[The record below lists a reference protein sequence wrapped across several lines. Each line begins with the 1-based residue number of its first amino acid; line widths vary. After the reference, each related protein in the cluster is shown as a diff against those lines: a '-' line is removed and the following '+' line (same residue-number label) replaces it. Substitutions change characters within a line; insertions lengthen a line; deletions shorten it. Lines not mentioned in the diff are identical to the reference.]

1 MARERNEKL
10 AAVIAETGW
19 SQPKVAAAVA
29 RVAAEAG
36 AGELLAITRS
46 HIAMWIAGTHPSGRA
61 PRILCETLSRRLQ
74 RPVTPSEIGLE
85 SAPTSGA
92 GASEW
97 HVDTLTALV
106 DLGSKNVD
114 VDRRRLLAGAAY
126 SIGGLALPQQQW
138 WDDAPG
144 HARSRTPTTG
154 RRVGTL
160 EINAVREMTEF
171 FSRRD
176 QRQGGMDGR
185 TALHQYIYDDVTSYL
200 GGRFAS
206 DETRSRFHAAAAEA
220 VYLAGWMSFDASQHE
235 AARRYFTLAVKL
247 SAEAGEGPL
256 AGHILRAMA
265 HQATDLGYAKQAVD
279 LAGASIDQQR
289 YTLAS
294 QRERALLGVVHARSL
309 ATNGQK
315 REARKALLHA
325 EDDLAA
331 AKPGDEEPSRVW
343 FFSEAS
349 LAHETARTLWVLGDL
364 GRAETEFWRSVRTR
378 KADTFS
384 RTHAVTLGYLG
395 ALEAQQGSVEAACN
409 VWGQALDAMQSVQS
423 GRARDSVVTMRRML
437 SPYRN
442 RGIGAAAEIDER
454 ARELLARVA

>member
-10 AAVIAETGW
+10 AAAIAETGW
-19 SQPKVAAAVA
+19 SQPKMAAAIV

-36 AGELLAITRS
+36 AEELLAVTRS
-46 HIAMWIAGTHPSGRA
+46 HIAMWIAGTRPSGRA

-74 RPVTPSEIGLE
+74 RPITPAEIGLD
-85 SAPTSGA
+85 APDDP

-106 DLGSKNVD
+106 DLGSTN

-126 SIGGLALPQQQW
+126 SIGGLALPPQQW
-138 WDDAPG
+138 WDDAPR
-144 HARSRTPTTG
+144 HAQSRPATTG
-154 RRVGTL
+154 RRVGAS
-160 EINAVREMTEF
+160 EIHAVREMTEF

-185 TALHQYIYDDVTSYL
+185 TALHQYIYDDVAAYL
-200 GGRFAS
+200 GGTFAS
-206 DETRSRFHAAAAEA
+206 DTTRSRMHAAAAEA

-235 AARRYFTLAVKL
+235 AARRYFTLAIKL
-247 SAEAGEGPL
+247 AAEADDGPL

-265 HQATDLGYAKQAVD
+265 HQATDLGYPKQAVD
-279 LAGASIDQQR
+279 LAGASVDRRR
-289 YTLAS
+289 YALAS
-294 QRERALLGVVHARSL
+294 RRERALLGVVRARSL
-309 ATNGQK
+309 ATDGQR
-315 REARKALLHA
+315 REARSALLRA

-349 LAHETARTLWVLGDL
+349 LAHETARTLWALGDL
-364 GRAETEFWRSVRTR
+364 QGAETEFWRSVRTR

-395 ALEAQQGSVEAACN
+395 ALEAQQGGVEAACA
-409 VWGQALDAMQSVQS
+409 VWGQALDVMQGVQS
-423 GRARDSVVTMRRML
+423 GRARESVITMRRML

-442 RGIGAAAEIDER
+442 RGISAAAEIDER
-454 ARELLARVA
+454 ARELLGRVT

>member
-1 MARERNEKL
+1 MTRKQNAKL

-19 SQPKVAAAVA
+19 SQPKVAGAVV

-36 AGELLAITRS
+36 AEELTAVTRS
-46 HIAMWIAGTHPSGRA
+46 HIAMWMAGTRPSGRA

-74 RPVTPSEIGLE
+74 RPVTPAEIGLD
-85 SAPTSGA
+85 APHTSGD
-92 GASEW
+92 GACEW

-114 VDRRRLLAGAAY
+114 VDRRRLLAEAAY
-126 SIGGLALPQQQW
+126 SVGGLALPQQQW
-138 WDDAPG
+138 WDAAPG
-144 HARSRTPTTG
+144 NARSRIPTTG
-154 RRVGTL
+154 RRVGAS
-160 EINAVREMTEF
+160 EINAVREVTEF

-176 QRQGGMDGR
+176 QRQGGIDGR
-185 TALHQYIYDDVTSYL
+185 TALHQYIYDDVASYL
-200 GGRFAS
+200 GGTFAS
-206 DETRSRFHAAAAEA
+206 DETRNRFLATAAEA

-247 SAEAGEGPL
+247 AAEADDDPL

-265 HQATDLGYAKQAVD
+265 HQATDLGHPKQAVD
-279 LAGASIDQQR
+279 LASASVDRRR

-294 QRERALLGVVHARSL
+294 QRERALLGVVRARSL

-315 REARKALLHA
+315 QEARRALLRA

-331 AKPGDEEPSRVW
+331 AKSGDEEPTRVW

-364 GRAETEFWRSVRTR
+364 SGAESEFWRSVRTR

-395 ALEAQQGSVEAACN
+395 ALKAQQGSVEAACD
-409 VWGQALDAMQSVQS
+409 VWGQALDVMQGVQS
-423 GRARDSVVTMRRML
+423 GRARESVITMRRML

-442 RGIGAAAEIDER
+442 RGISAAAEIDAR
-454 ARELLARVA
+454 ARELLGRVA